1 MQFSGQQAED
11 KSYLCHHMNCPRF
24 SKDYLIINYGEN
36 KIPNLSETEVSFQKH
51 WKYFLFKKHTNI
63 Y

>member
-11 KSYLCHHMNCPRF
+11 KSYLCHHMNCPSF

-36 KIPNLSETEVSFQKH
+36 KIPNFSETEISFQKH